1 MSKDVRSLEPKVIWN
16 YFEDLNATPRGSKKE
31 AKVIEF
37 LKEFGK
43 KHNLDTTV
51 DEIGNIV
58 FRKPATKGMENFP
71 IVEL

>member
-43 KHNLDTTV
+43 KHNLDTTA
-51 DEIGNIV
+51 
-58 FRKPATKGMENFP
+58 RRWSCWPAWPNGQDGR
-71 IVEL
+71 